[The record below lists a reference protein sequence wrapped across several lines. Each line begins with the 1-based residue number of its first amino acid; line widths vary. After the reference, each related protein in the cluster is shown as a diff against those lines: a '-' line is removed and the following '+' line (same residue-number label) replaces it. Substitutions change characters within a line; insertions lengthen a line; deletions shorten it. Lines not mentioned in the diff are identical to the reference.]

1 MHSTLRLVGV
11 GLTYLVLGT
20 GALAQ
25 QQPLTPEE
33 MAAMVTGCDLIKIPN
48 QKALCIGAVQ
58 KLKGNLNAEN
68 LGSVRRPSSTSIPLS
83 FRGIP
88 IGIPKQRAALESL
101 CLETAKRKEYCHDI
115 TPDQDKHL
123 VEIQFGNIHVPLLD
137 TRVGADGALN
147 FVKGYGRNDELIQL
161 ASLLAEKFG
170 EPKKELS
177 TVHTRIGASYEKL
190 TFSWIDERGNVLI
203 VETRSVS
210 VDSGHFMFASA
221 AEMGKKTGEAAAVRE
236 ALKGK
241 L

>member
-1 MHSTLRLVGV
+1 MRSALQLVGV
-11 GLTYLVLGT
+11 GLAYWFLGA
-20 GALAQ
+20 GACAQ

-33 MAAMVTGCDLIKIPN
+33 MAAMVKGCELIMATN

-58 KLKGNLNAEN
+58 KLKSSSAAEN
-68 LGSVRRPSSTSIPLS
+68 LGSVRKPSLTSIPLS

-88 IGIPKQRAALESL
+88 IGVPKQRAALESL

-115 TPDQDKHL
+115 VPDQDKHL
-123 VEIQFGNIHVPLLD
+123 VDVEFGNIHVPLLD
-137 TRVGADGALN
+137 TRVGANGAVN
-147 FVKGYGRNDELIQL
+147 FIKGYGRNDELIQL

-177 TVHTRIGASYEKL
+177 TVQTRIGASYERL
-190 TFSWIDERGNVLI
+190 TFSWIDERGNVLV

-221 AEMGKKTGEAAAVRE
+221 TEMGKKTGEAAAARE

>member
-1 MHSTLRLVGV
+1 MRGALRLVGV
-11 GLTYLVLGT
+11 GIVSSLLC
-20 GALAQ
+20 AAAFAQ
-25 QQPLTPEE
+25 QHLTADE
-33 MAAMVTGCDLIKIPN
+33 MSAVVKACQQAKAAD
-48 QKALCIGAVQ
+48 QKALCTGAVQ
-58 KLKGNLNAEN
+58 KLKGSASAAS
-68 LGSVRRPSSTSIPLS
+68 GGPVRIASVTSLPLS

-88 IGIPKQRAALESL
+88 IGVPNQRAALESL
-101 CLETAKRKEYCHDI
+101 CRETAKRKEYCSEI

-123 VEIQFGNIHVPLLD
+123 VDFQFGNLHVPLLD
-137 TRVGADGALN
+137 TRIGADGAVN
-147 FVKGYGRNDELIQL
+147 FIKGYGRNDELIQL

-170 EPKKELS
+170 EPKKDLS

-190 TFSWIDERGNVLI
+190 SFSWIDERGNVLV

>member
-1 MHSTLRLVGV
+1 MRGAVRLVGV
-11 GLTYLVLGT
+11 GIVCSLLGT
-20 GALAQ
+20 AACAQ
-25 QQPLTPEE
+25 QQPLTADE
-33 MAAMVTGCDLIKIPN
+33 MAAVVKACEQTRAPD
-48 QKALCIGAVQ
+48 QKALCTGAIQ
-58 KLKGNLNAEN
+58 KLKGS
-68 LGSVRRPSSTSIPLS
+68 GSAATAGPLRTASMTSIPLS

-88 IGIPKQRAALESL
+88 IGVPKQRVAFENL
-101 CLETAKRKEYCHDI
+101 CRETAKRKEYCSDI

-123 VEIQFGNIHVPLLD
+123 VDLQFGNLHVPLLD
-137 TRVGADGALN
+137 ARVGADGAVN
-147 FVKGYGRNDELIQL
+147 FIKGYGRNDELIQL

-190 TFSWIDERGNVLI
+190 TFSWIDELGNVLV

>member
-1 MHSTLRLVGV
+1 MRGALRLVGAGIV
-11 GLTYLVLGT
+11 CSVLC
-20 GALAQ
+20 AAAFA
-25 QQPLTPEE
+25 QQPLTAEE
-33 MAAMVTGCDLIKIPN
+33 TAAVAKACEQTRAPD
-48 QKALCIGAVQ
+48 QKALCMVAVQ
-58 KLKGNLNAEN
+58 KLR
-68 LGSVRRPSSTSIPLS
+68 GSAGAASGGPVRTASVTSLPLS

-88 IGIPKQRAALESL
+88 IGVPKQRAALESL
-101 CLETAKRKEYCHDI
+101 CRETVKRKEYCSEI

-123 VEIQFGNIHVPLLD
+123 VDIQFGNLHVPLLD
-137 TRVGADGALN
+137 ARIGADGAVN
-147 FVKGYGRNDELIQL
+147 FIKGYGRNDELIQL

-170 EPKKELS
+170 EPKKDLS

-190 TFSWIDERGNVLI
+190 TFSWIDERGNVLV